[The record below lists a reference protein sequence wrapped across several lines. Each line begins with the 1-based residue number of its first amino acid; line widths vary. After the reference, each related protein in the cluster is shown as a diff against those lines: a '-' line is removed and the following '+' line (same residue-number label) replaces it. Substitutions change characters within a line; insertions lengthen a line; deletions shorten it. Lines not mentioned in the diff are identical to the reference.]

1 MKAGALKA
9 VGNFEEL
16 YSGLKL
22 PLKISIAL
30 KGKDESLEGLLK
42 QVGAADIGYEEGC
55 LIASIQREDKLRI
68 LSAVMNRNGNV
79 VDISIREPNLEEVF
93 FGIH

>member
-1 MKAGALKA
+1 M
-9 VGNFEEL
+9 
-16 YSGLKL
+16 
-22 PLKISIAL
+22 
-30 KGKDESLEGLLK
+30 
-42 QVGAADIGYEEGC
+42 GAADIGYEEGY

-68 LSAVMNRNGNV
+68 LSAVMNRNGSV